1 MGQKEVCPVEPGEV
15 NNRWL
20 ENQERLTTGWQGI
33 LTPRNP
39 LKTHLP
45 AYSWGGRGC
54 RAGTNS
60 PETRDNK
67 GTSQQGKSRL
77 HHLHTLGWIWTLLKE
92 VSIPLSERSA
102 AVGAASLSLPS
113 YILRCVDSFS
123 INTNADPDPGG
134 ISLCG
139 SGSETLVSDPDP
151 TPFSSSYNLLKSF

>member
-1 MGQKEVCPVEPGEV
+1 MGQKKVCPVEPGEV

-123 INTNADPDPGG
+123 ILATSNR
-134 ISLCG
+134 ISG
-139 SGSETLVSDPDP
+139 REREVQPSTSGQHNGHSMSRTTTVPASPW
-151 TPFSSSYNLLKSF
+151 